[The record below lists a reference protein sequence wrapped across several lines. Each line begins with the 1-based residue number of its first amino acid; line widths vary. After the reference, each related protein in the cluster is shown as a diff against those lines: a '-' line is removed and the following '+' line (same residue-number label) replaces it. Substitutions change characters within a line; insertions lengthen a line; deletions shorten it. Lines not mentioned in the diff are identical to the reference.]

1 MLCFNRILNKI
12 FSVQTLR
19 RREHYIMFGN
29 ITALAPVEARRVQWI
44 KHDLI
49 SRVGPIKMY
58 LTVTYIEA
66 YKLIVGNTMISK
78 T

>member
-29 ITALAPVEARRVQWI
+29 ITALAPVEARRVQ
-44 KHDLI
+44 
-49 SRVGPIKMY
+49 
-58 LTVTYIEA
+58 
-66 YKLIVGNTMISK
+66 
-78 T
+78 